1 MTIFILDK
9 YKDQVVSTVDSL
21 TPAKSVG
28 GPGGPMGGQPVTE
41 IPQEIMNQE
50 NPGQSM
56 ESPNFETP
64 PQPQSEQISKPGNK
78 LWLKSIIISSES

>member
-1 MTIFILDK
+1 
-9 YKDQVVSTVDSL
+9 
-21 TPAKSVG
+21 
-28 GPGGPMGGQPVTE
+28 MGGQPVTE

-78 LWLKSIIISSES
+78 L